1 MKKII
6 LMILFA
12 ISAVF
17 GAEQIEGSWRQISK
31 YDASNDEVFGVH
43 GQNHFVFGVDTGYG
57 IEVGHDLEFVIPISV
72 RAGYLRDIGKD
83 WAVSAN
89 LTYNKMGITRPFH
102 RLGGEVSGY
111 YKVTSGIW
119 FYLGVGILKDVNP
132 STIYATKTEYSYPYN
147 YKTIKYEIDL
157 WYPVVKLGMLW
168 NFNEYIGAT
177 MDLNCTWDVQDV
189 SYLGIYFGLGFGL
202 QFKI

>member
-1 MKKII
+1 MKKTI

-12 ISAVF
+12 VGAVF
-17 GAEQIEGSWRQISK
+17 GAEKVESSWRQISK

-43 GQNHFVFGVDTGYG
+43 GQNHIIFGVDTGYG
-57 IEVGHDLEFVIPISV
+57 IEYGHELEFVIPISV
-72 RAGYLRDIGKD
+72 RAGYLRDIGKN

-89 LTYNKMGITRPFH
+89 LLYNKMGITRPFH

-111 YKVTSGIW
+111 YKLSSAIW
-119 FYLGVGILKDVNP
+119 FYLGAGISKDVKP
-132 STIYATKTEYSYPYN
+132 STIYATKTESSYPYN
-147 YKTIKYEIDL
+147 NKTIKYEIDS
-157 WYPVVKLGMLW
+157 WYPIIKLGMLW

-177 MDLNCTWDVQDV
+177 MDLNCTWDVQNI
-189 SYLGIYFGLGFGL
+189 SYLGVYFGLGFGL